1 MKNSSILAGSC
12 CLLLNSISLAEDKT
26 DSLLDLSWEELT
38 QVKVIIA
45 TGSEQPIHKASATV
59 TVINADD
66 IKKTGATNLADILE
80 SVPGVHIKYDSFGS
94 RPLIHMR
101 GANSHQTLL
110 MVNGNPMK
118 DLVWAF
124 GAFWKGIPASAIA
137 RVEVIRGPGSALYGA
152 DAVAGV
158 INVITKTAA
167 GIKQTEMGMRA
178 ASFDTQTAFIQS
190 GGEWYGHK
198 LGITA
203 EFSTTDGYDPRIDQD
218 ASGFAGKAQYG
229 WDNQDIRF
237 SIAREH
243 FQFLASYMSHD
254 DLETGMTG
262 GGNLDPVTSADDE
275 RYDLDLIYNNQEFS
289 QDWGL
294 EFKLHYQDLNYSS
307 GDGFRETHPDVTYT
321 VGKLNHI
328 SSSERQARFESI
340 GQYSGI
346 SDHSIRIGAGY
357 NWQDLYEVKQQ
368 TNYPATDNFS
378 PEESREIY
386 YLFVQDVWSFA
397 NDWEL
402 TIGAR
407 YDHYSDFGG
416 TVNPRLALVWQSSE
430 NLTTKFLYGQA
441 FRAPSFQ
448 ELYFDTSR
456 SRSNPNL
463 DPEESETLELAFS
476 YAALKNLQLGL
487 NIYQLEITNNISKDS
502 SGRYQNTGR
511 HKIHGVEIEL
521 DWQIIDNLTF
531 SGNYAYNNP
540 DNNEFRNVTSPQQSA
555 YFRSDWQFIQG
566 WNWDL
571 QANWVADRERSERD
585 SRSDMD
591 DYIITDTTLR
601 YTGLKQ
607 WEFAASVRNLFDEDA
622 REHIG
627 QVQDDL
633 PLPERNFYAEIRYKF

>member
-1 MKNSSILAGSC
+1 M
-12 CLLLNSISLAEDKT
+12 LLNSLSLAEDQT
-26 DSLLDLSWEELT
+26 DSLLELSWEELT

-45 TGSEQPIHKASATV
+45 TGSEQSIKKASATV
-59 TVINADD
+59 TVISEDD
-66 IKKTGATNLADILE
+66 IKKTGAVNLTGILE
-80 SVPGVHIKYDSFGS
+80 SVPGVHIKYDSFGY

-158 INVITKTAA
+158 INVITKTA
-167 GIKQTEMGMRA
+167 GEIETTEVGLRTG
-178 ASFDTQTAFIQS
+178 SFDSKTAFLQS

-203 EFSTTDGYDPRIDQD
+203 EFSTTDGHDPKIDPD
-218 ASGFAGKAQYG
+218 FSNYTGKAQYG

-243 FQFLASYMSHD
+243 FKFLASYMSHD

-275 RYDLDLIYNNQEFS
+275 RYDLDLIYENKDFS
-289 QDWGL
+289 QNWGL
-294 EFKLHYQDLNYSS
+294 ELKLHYQDLEYSS
-307 GDGFRETHPDVTYT
+307 GDGFRETHPDITFPN
-321 VGKLNHI
+321 GMINRI

-357 NWQDLYEVKQQ
+357 NWQDLYDVKQQ
-368 TNYPATDNFS
+368 TNYPTTDTFA
-378 PEESREIY
+378 PEKSRKIY
-386 YLFVQDVWSFA
+386 YFLAQDVWAFA
-397 NDWEL
+397 EDWEL

-407 YDHYSDFGG
+407 YDHYSDFGD
-416 TVNPRLALVWQSSE
+416 TINPRLALVWQSTE

-448 ELYFDTSR
+448 ELYSDTSR
-456 SRSNPNL
+456 SRPNPDL
-463 DPEESETLELAFS
+463 DPEESETIELVFS
-476 YAALKNLQLGL
+476 YAVQKNLQLGL
-487 NIYQLEITNNISKDS
+487 NLYQLEITDIISKDGS
-502 SGRYQNTGR
+502 RRYQNTGR
-511 HKIHGVEIEL
+511 HKIHGVEIEA
-521 DWQIIDNLTF
+521 DWQVSDSISL

-540 DNNEFRNVTSPQQSA
+540 DINEFRNVTSPQQSV
-555 YFRSDWQFIQG
+555 YFRSDWQFMPD
-566 WNWDL
+566 WNWDV
-571 QANWVADRERSERD
+571 QANWIADRERSD
-585 SRSDMD
+585 NDTRSDMD
-591 DYIITDTTLR
+591 DYIVTDTTLR
-601 YTGLKQ
+601 YSGLKQ
-607 WEFAASVRNLFDEDA
+607 WEFSASVRNLFDEDA
-622 REHIG
+622 REHVG
-627 QVQDDL
+627 RVGDDL
-633 PLPERNFYAEIRYKF
+633 PLPERNFYAEVRYKF